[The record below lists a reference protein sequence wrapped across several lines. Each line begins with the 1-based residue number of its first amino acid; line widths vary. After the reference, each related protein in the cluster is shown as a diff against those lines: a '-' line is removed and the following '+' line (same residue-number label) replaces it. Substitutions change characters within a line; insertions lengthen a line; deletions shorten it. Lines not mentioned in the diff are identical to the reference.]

1 MREGVVTSAQA
12 LPVTEGDVIAGKY
25 RVDRVLGSGGM
36 GVVVAAHHQQLQH
49 AVALKFLNQDA
60 LGSKDALNRFLR
72 EGQVLA
78 RLKSPHVARVM
89 DVGTL
94 EQGEPY
100 LVMEYLQGADLGNV
114 LRERGRL
121 PIAEAVG
128 YVLQACE
135 AVAEAHAN
143 GIVHR
148 DLKPSNLFLTQGP
161 DGLPFVKVLDFGIAK
176 TPQVS
181 SGDRE
186 ALVTTTGSLMG
197 SPLYMSPEQIRSPR
211 RVDARTDIWSLG
223 VILYELLSGIT
234 PFEGETPS
242 AALAAIVA
250 DAPTPLRAIRPD
262 IPEDLEAA
270 VTRCLKKEADSRV
283 ASILE
288 LAQSLED
295 FVTAESRGSVLR
307 IARMLGVALP
317 PTPVLRPGSQVGA
330 DEGKSATVPSWENG
344 TRQSQKVRRRA
355 VVSVG
360 AAMMAVLALFA
371 WRRSTVA
378 DISSV
383 PSQGSMGRVGPPV
396 SHSAIA
402 DDSAE
407 PFASAPAPTAVPS
420 ASAAAS
426 AVPSVTPAA
435 SAPPAVKQDK
445 SKAPQAARTPVRK
458 RHVTENSDDGTSD
471 RK

>member
-1 MREGVVTSAQA
+1 LTSVRL
-12 LPVTEGDVIAGKY
+12 LPVNEGDVIAGKY

-49 AVALKFLNQDA
+49 AVALKFLHQEA
-60 LGSKDALNRFLR
+60 LASKDALNRFLR
-72 EGQVLA
+72 EAQVLA
-78 RLKSPHVARVM
+78 RLRSPHVARVM

-94 EQGEPY
+94 EHGEPY
-100 LVMEYLQGADLGNV
+100 LVMEYLQGADLGTV

-128 YVLQACE
+128 FVLQACE
-135 AVAEAHAN
+135 AVAEAHAS

-176 TPQVS
+176 APQVS
-181 SGDRE
+181 ASDRE

-197 SPLYMSPEQIRSPR
+197 SPLYMSPEQIRSPKS
-211 RVDARTDIWSLG
+211 VDARTDIWSLG

-250 DAPTPLRAIRPD
+250 DAPTPLRAIRPEVS
-262 IPEDLEAA
+262 EDLEAT
-270 VTRCLKKEADSRV
+270 VTRCLRKEADSRM
-283 ASILE
+283 ASVLE

-295 FVTAESRGSVLR
+295 FVTAESRGAVLR

-317 PTPVLRPGSQVGA
+317 SAPGLQRAADPTS

-344 TRQSQKVRRRA
+344 TRQSQKMRRRA
-355 VVSVG
+355 FAGVG
-360 AAMMAVLALFA
+360 AAMVAVLVLFA
-371 WRRSTVA
+371 WRRSTIAEAPSGAKSAAAGDV
-378 DISSV
+378 V
-383 PSQGSMGRVGPPV
+383 PSPASSGEV
-396 SHSAIA
+396 
-402 DDSAE
+402 AE
-407 PFASAPAPTAVPS
+407 PPAPAPVPVVTAAPTASAV
-420 ASAAAS
+420 ASAASSDGPAPS
-426 AVPSVTPAA
+426 AA
-435 SAPPAVKQDK
+435 PAVKQDK
-445 SKAPQAARTPVRK
+445 PRIVQPAHPVAHK
-458 RHVTENSDDGTSD
+458 RRVTEDTDDGTAD

>member
-1 MREGVVTSAQA
+1 VTSDHALPIREG
-12 LPVTEGDVIAGKY
+12 EVIAGKY

-36 GVVVAAHHQQLQH
+36 GIVVAANHLQLQH
-49 AVALKFLNQDA
+49 AVALKFLQPDA

-94 EQGEPY
+94 EHGEPY
-100 LVMEYLQGADLGNV
+100 LVMEYLQGSDLGTV

-121 PIAEAVG
+121 PIAEAVS

-148 DLKPSNLFLTQGP
+148 DLKPSNLFLTQGA
-161 DGLPFVKVLDFGIAK
+161 DGLPLVKVLDFGIAK
-176 TPQVS
+176 APHVAAE
-181 SGDRE
+181 RE

-197 SPLYMSPEQIRSPR
+197 SPLYMSPEQIRSPK
-211 RVDARTDIWSLG
+211 RVNTRTDIWSLG

-242 AALAAIVA
+242 AALAAIIA
-250 DAPTPLRAIRPD
+250 DAPTPLRTIRREVPV
-262 IPEDLEAA
+262 ELEAA
-270 VTRCLKKEADSRV
+270 VARCLKKEADSRTG
-283 ASILE
+283 SILE
-288 LAQSLED
+288 LAQSLEE

-307 IARMLGVALP
+307 IARLLGVALP
-317 PTPVLRPGSQVGA
+317 RASLPPRAGSDA
-330 DEGKSATVPSWENG
+330 NTDEAKSATVPSWENG
-344 TRQSQKVRRRA
+344 ARQSQKIRRRA

-360 AAMMAVLALFA
+360 AAMFGVLALFA

-378 DISSV
+378 DIPNGPRPASIGGIAAGESHPAPSEEAVKPAPVVPPPAVAPSASV
-383 PSQGSMGRVGPPV
+383 ATNPV
-396 SHSAIA
+396 SS
-402 DDSAE
+402 
-407 PFASAPAPTAVPS
+407 SAPAPS
-420 ASAAAS
+420 ARPEQGKPKAPRPA
-426 AVPSVTPAA
+426 TPAA
-435 SAPPAVKQDK
+435 H
-445 SKAPQAARTPVRK
+445 K
-458 RHVTENSDDGTSD
+458 RRGSEEIDDGTAD